1 MKIVAPI
8 DTQEVRRLEETC
20 YRVRKGILTLVYNIG
35 MGHLGGEMSMVEMA
49 VALYYRYLNFDVMD
63 PHKPDRD
70 RFILS
75 KGHCSETLYTIFSDL
90 GAYSMQYMIDN
101 FECLDKSKFG
111 MHTNRK
117 YCPQVEVSAGSLGHG
132 LPIAVGMA
140 LAGRKQKAPWRV
152 FVMTGDGEL
161 DEGTNWEAIMSGG
174 HYQLGNLTLIV
185 DKNQL
190 QMTGPTAKVMN
201 HDPLDKK
208 LEAFG
213 WDVRVIKDG
222 NDILQV
228 CQALD
233 AVPQADPIT
242 RKKPIAII
250 CKTEKGHGV
259 DFMAGNVKWHGG
271 GLGTEDYEHAIRYV
285 ESQWERRKA
294 SWQ

>member
-1 MKIVAPI
+1 M
-8 DTQEVRRLEETC
+8 
-20 YRVRKGILTLVYNIG
+20 
-35 MGHLGGEMSMVEMA
+35 
-49 VALYYRYLNFDVMD
+49 
-63 PHKPDRD
+63 
-70 RFILS
+70 
-75 KGHCSETLYTIFSDL
+75 

-117 YCPQVEVSAGSLGHG
+117 YCPQVEVSSGSLGHG

-174 HYQLGNLTLIV
+174 HYGLGNLILIV

-190 QMTGPTAKVMN
+190 QMTGSTAQVMN
-201 HDPLDKK
+201 HDPLDRK

-213 WDVRVIKDG
+213 WDVRVIADG
-222 NDILQV
+222 NDMEQV
-228 CQALD
+228 CRALD
-233 AVPQADPIT
+233 ALPPADPIS
-242 RKKPIAII
+242 RRKPIALISN
-250 CKTEKGHGV
+250 TEKGHGV

-271 GLGTEDYEHAIRYV
+271 GLGKEDYEHAIAFV
-285 ESQWERRKA
+285 ESEWERRKA
-294 SWQ
+294 AWQ